1 MNFELG
7 EVVLIS
13 VFDKMQ
19 VGKVLDKV
27 YTKSDNSYSVQA
39 ENGKVYE
46 SVYVDDKASDIY
58 INGNL
63 SKAYSKN
70 K

>member
-27 YTKSDNSYSVQA
+27 YTKSGNSYSVQA

-46 SVYVDDKASDIY
+46 LIYVDDKASNIY

>member
-27 YTKSDNSYSVQA
+27 YTKSGNSYSVKA

-46 SVYVDDKASDIY
+46 SVYVDDKLSDIY

>member
-27 YTKSDNSYSVQA
+27 YTKSGNSYSVQA
-39 ENGKVYE
+39 ENCKVYE
-46 SVYVDDKASDIY
+46 LIYVDDKASNIY

>member
-27 YTKSDNSYSVQA
+27 YTKSGNSYSVQA

-46 SVYVDDKASDIY
+46 SVYVDDKLSDIY

>member
-46 SVYVDDKASDIY
+46 SVYVDDKVSDIY

>member
-27 YTKSDNSYSVQA
+27 YTKSGNSYSVQA

-46 SVYVDDKASDIY
+46 SVYVDDKQSDIY

-63 SKAYSKN
+63 SKAYSK

>member
-19 VGKVLDKV
+19 VGKVLDKA
-27 YTKSDNSYSVQA
+27 YTKSGNSYSVQA

-46 SVYVDDKASDIY
+46 SVYVDDKLSDIY

>member
-27 YTKSDNSYSVQA
+27 YTKSDNNYSVQA